1 VSEINNLHTITLY
14 SKEGCHLCE
23 DAREAL
29 FSLEDEFEVTLEE
42 VDITTDSA
50 LFEKYKWTIPVMI
63 VDNRIVLESRIDA
76 RKIYRALA
84 EGYGPKLKD

>member
-1 VSEINNLHTITLY
+1 MSEIHNLHTITLY

-23 DAREAL
+23 NAREAL
-29 FSLEDEFEVTLEE
+29 FSLEDEFQVALEE

-63 VDNRIVLESRIDA
+63 VDNRIILESRIDA

-84 EGYGPKLKD
+84 EGYGPRLKD